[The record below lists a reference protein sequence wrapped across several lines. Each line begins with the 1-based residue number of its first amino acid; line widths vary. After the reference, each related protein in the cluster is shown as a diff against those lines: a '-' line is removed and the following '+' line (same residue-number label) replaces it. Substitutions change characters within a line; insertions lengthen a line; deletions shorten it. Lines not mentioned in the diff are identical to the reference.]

1 MGPYL
6 VRCDLHV
13 HTVHSGMCTLPVLKR
28 LCRESYSPPDAVYDT
43 LRQRGMDLVTITD
56 HDSVDAAE
64 ALRCKPDFFLS
75 EEVTCRLPSGTE
87 LHVGVYG
94 ICEKQ
99 HQELQR
105 RRNDLPRLAA
115 YLGEQRLFAV
125 VNHPFSALTG
135 RRRSEDY
142 DWFSSFPAVEIVNAH
157 LGEANNRHAGRFAAN
172 NFQIGVGGSDAHTLA
187 SAGTAWTEVP
197 GARNAQEFL
206 AGLWRGKGHVGGRS
220 GTYAKLTGDVARV
233 ALAMM
238 KEKPA
243 YYALAPILA
252 IAPLFTLAN
261 TLSERAF
268 ARKWQRVILETSAE
282 RSIFGSSDVAPQE
295 LVA

>member
-1 MGPYL
+1 
-6 VRCDLHV
+6 
-13 HTVHSGMCTLPVLKR
+13 MCTLPLLKR
-28 LCRESYSPPDAVYDT
+28 LCRESYNPPDAVYDA
-43 LRQRGMDLVTITD
+43 LRQRGMNLVTITD
-56 HDSVDAAE
+56 HDSIDAAE
-64 ALRCKPDFFLS
+64 ELRRKPNFFLS

-94 ICEKQ
+94 ICERQ
-99 HQELQR
+99 HEELQK

-135 RRRSEDY
+135 RRRVEDY

-157 LGEANNRHAGRFAAN
+157 LGEANNRHAGQFAAN
-172 NFQIGVGGSDAHTLA
+172 NFQIGVGGSDTHTLA
-187 SAGTAWTEVP
+187 SAGTAWTEVA

-206 AGLWRGKGHVGGRS
+206 AGLWRGKGQVGGRS
-220 GTYAKLTGDVARV
+220 GTYAKLTCDVFRI

-238 KEKPA
+238 NEQPA
-243 YYALAPILA
+243 YYALAPLLFL
-252 IAPLFTLAN
+252 APLFTLAN
-261 TLSERAF
+261 ALQECSF
-268 ARKWQRVILETSAE
+268 ARKWECVILKSSGELQT
-282 RSIFGSSDVAPQE
+282 FGSPEAVPQE